1 MIRVKKCSVAPAS
14 LSRTKRYDG
23 EDVKK
28 QLLEDHHEKCYICE
42 RRLVTDFEIEHFK
55 SQDNHP
61 ELTQEWSNLFLV
73 CRYCNGKKLS
83 FYDDNVNPLSVN
95 VEDEIEQRIDMRNNK
110 AEFKSLVDDDQHN
123 NTVRMLNRFYNGK
136 GKLRNLKEERFFN
149 ETKQKMIEFSR
160 KINEY
165 IMNPSPQQKASVVKE
180 LAIDKELLGMKYW
193 MLYDYRIDADFSCET
208 VWNKQV

>member
-23 EDVKK
+23 EDVKE

-61 ELTQEWSNLFLV
+61 ELIQEWSNLFLV
-73 CRYCNGKKLS
+73 CSYCNGKKLS

-95 VEDEIEQRIDMRNNK
+95 VEDEIEQRIDMRKNK

-123 NTVRMLNRFYNGK
+123 NTVRMLNGFYNGK
-136 GKLRNLKEERFFN
+136 GKLRKLKEERFFN
-149 ETKQKMIEFSR
+149 EIKQKMIEFSR

-193 MLYDYRIDADFSCET
+193 MLYDYRIDADFNCET
-208 VWNKQV
+208 VWNKE

>member
-1 MIRVKKCSVAPAS
+1 MCIRDS
-14 LSRTKRYDG
+14 
-23 EDVKK
+23 
-28 QLLEDHHEKCYICE
+28 
-42 RRLVTDFEIEHFK
+42 
-55 SQDNHP
+55 
-61 ELTQEWSNLFLV
+61 
-73 CRYCNGKKLS
+73 RYCNGKKLS